1 MSRGNERD
9 ESETKEKKKGK
20 EEKRVSVYLQVKC
33 HDYEWIGIYI
43 GQTTMIIDVVLSL
56 IAKVCF
62 EYMKSSSSDYFLS
75 CLRFVNYF

>member
-33 HDYEWIGIYI
+33 HVMNG
-43 GQTTMIIDVVLSL
+43 
-56 IAKVCF
+56 
-62 EYMKSSSSDYFLS
+62 
-75 CLRFVNYF
+75 